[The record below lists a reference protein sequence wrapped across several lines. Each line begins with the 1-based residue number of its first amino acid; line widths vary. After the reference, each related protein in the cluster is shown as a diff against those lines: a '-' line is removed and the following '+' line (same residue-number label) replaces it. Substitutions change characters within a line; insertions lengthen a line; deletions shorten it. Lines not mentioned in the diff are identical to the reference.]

1 MKGFTLVELLV
12 AIAITAILVGVSLNV
27 YVVIHHGFAESTIR
41 YGRFVGENVH
51 ELRCRTRF
59 VRVDQLLAALFG
71 QRRDVDADD
80 LAVVD
85 GGQPE
90 IRLEDGLFDSLEA
103 VLVPGLDG
111 DAAAVGNGD

>member
-27 YVVIHHGFAESTIR
+27 YVVIYHGFAESTIR

-59 VRVDQLLAALFG
+59 VRGLPPCDDAPRTFHDS
-71 QRRDVDADD
+71 RSFRDNVR
-80 LAVVD
+80 
-85 GGQPE
+85 E
-90 IRLEDGLFDSLEA
+90 RF
-103 VLVPGLDG
+103 
-111 DAAAVGNGD
+111 